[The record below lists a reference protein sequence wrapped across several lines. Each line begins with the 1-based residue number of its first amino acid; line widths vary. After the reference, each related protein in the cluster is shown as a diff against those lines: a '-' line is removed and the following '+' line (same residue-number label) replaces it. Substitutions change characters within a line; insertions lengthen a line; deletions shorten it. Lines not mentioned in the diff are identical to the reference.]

1 MRVLFVGEN
10 PYGTSGC
17 SSLLREIIK
26 QAKSSN
32 HELAVFSSTHFPNLN
47 DIYSD
52 TVFKDVPIIQGN
64 TLKDGEFANDDLIRT
79 LSIQKFDL
87 LVFVGFDCWRFISVF
102 PKIKELRQKNKFK
115 WMSIF
120 PYDLYDVRKDWV
132 EWIKTFDYPMVYSE
146 YGYDLLK
153 NHIPNLR
160 YFRPPIPEV
169 EKLVVYSKNDKAEIR
184 RKMFPSVK
192 EEDFLFGFI
201 GANQIRKD
209 PQRLIH
215 SFFLLKT
222 DPDLKRKPI
231 LYLHTELEQG
241 VFNLEQYS
249 AEKGG
254 EFGDVVLK
262 KQRFPYPKELLVQ
275 VYNALD
281 CMVNVSFQEGLSLTV
296 LESLLCS
303 TPVLASYNTAHI
315 ELLQSVG
322 GLIPCKDIAFIPIL
336 TERGTSFV
344 NTKSCSIDDLVAM
357 MKKVINDDEYRN
369 LLTYEG
375 FKMAR
380 EWVKGCHN
388 IVDVLDAID
397 NELKIE
403 ITKEKVVLFAQHS
416 SAGDILMST
425 QCFKGLKE
433 RHPNLPFHYMTQSK
447 YSDIVKN
454 NPYID
459 KIIDWDDK
467 YFEQY
472 EVIYNPHG
480 EKILPGAWNNG
491 DVRLH
496 DMYPYFCNVKADAMF
511 IDLVKPEIEL
521 PEEYII
527 VQTSGGSKEYRTYD
541 HMNIVIKK
549 LPYPTVLIG
558 EKSDKFAKANY
569 DLRGKLSWREGAWVM
584 KNAKLAIVIDS
595 FPSHLAGYLETP
607 AVVLFGPAPSRVV
620 GPKGDMNKMIFLEP
634 DKLKVCPISANCWG
648 NVKKVTCQ
656 TPCINSISPFVVIK
670 SALDLLGR

>member
-32 HELAVFSSTHFPNLN
+32 HELAVFSATHFPNLN
-47 DIYSD
+47 DVYSD

-64 TLKDGEFANDDLIRT
+64 TLKDGKFANDDLIRT

-120 PYDLYDVRKDWV
+120 PYDLYDVRKDWI

-222 DPDLKRKPI
+222 DLDLKRKPI

-303 TPVLASYNTAHI
+303 TPVLASHNTAHI
-315 ELLQSVG
+315 ELLRSVG
-322 GLIPCKDIAFIPIL
+322 GLILCKDIAFIPVL

-369 LLTYEG
+369 LLTYDG

-397 NELKIE
+397 NEPKIE
-403 ITKEKVVLFAQHS
+403 ITKEKVVLFAQYS

-459 KIIDWDDK
+459 KIIDWNDK

-558 EKSDKFAKANY
+558 GKSDKFAKADY

>member
-10 PYGTSGC
+10 PYGISGC
-17 SSLLREIIK
+17 SSLLREIVK
-26 QAKSSN
+26 QVKSSR
-32 HELAVFSSTHFPNLN
+32 HELAIFSATHYPNLN
-47 DIYSD
+47 DVYSD
-52 TVFKDVPIIQGN
+52 DTFKNIPIIQGHV
-64 TLKDGEFANDDLIRT
+64 LEEGIFANDDLIRT
-79 LSIQKFDL
+79 LTIQKFDL
-87 LVFVGFDCWRFISVF
+87 LVFVGFDCWRFITLF

-120 PYDLYDVRKDWV
+120 PYDLYDVRGDWV

-153 NHIPNLR
+153 NYVPNLR

-169 EKLVVYSKNDKAEIR
+169 EKLVVYSNNDRAEIR
-184 RKMFPSVK
+184 RRMFPSVK
-192 EEDFLFGFI
+192 EEEFLFGFI

-215 SFFLLKT
+215 SFFLLKA
-222 DPDLKRKPI
+222 DPDLKRKSI
-231 LYLHTELEQG
+231 LYLHTEFGQG
-241 VFNLEQYS
+241 VFNLEQYA

-254 EFGDVVLK
+254 DVGDVILK

-296 LESLLCS
+296 LEALLCG
-303 TPVLASYNTAHI
+303 TPVLASDNTAHK
-315 ELLQSVG
+315 ELLRSVG
-322 GLIPCKDIAFIPIL
+322 GLIPCKDIAFIPVM
-336 TERGTSFV
+336 TERGTSFI
-344 NTKSCSIDDLVAM
+344 NTKSCSVESLVSM
-357 MKKVINDDEYRN
+357 MKQVVNDDEYRN
-369 LLTYEG
+369 LLRHNG
-375 FKMAR
+375 FAMAR

-388 IVDVLDAID
+388 IVDILDEIEA
-397 NELKIE
+397 EPEIE
-403 ITKEKVVLFAQHS
+403 IMKEKAVLFVQHS
-416 SAGDILMST
+416 SAGDVLMST

-433 RHPNLPFHYMTQSK
+433 RHLNVPFYYMTQSK

-459 KIIDWDDK
+459 RIIDWDDR
-467 YFEQY
+467 YFDKY

-480 EKILPGAWNNG
+480 EKILPGGWNNG

-496 DMYPYFCNVKADAMF
+496 DMYPYFCNVKADDMF

-541 HMNIVIKK
+541 HMDIVIKK

-558 EKSDKFAKANY
+558 EKNDKFAKADY
-569 DLRGKLSWREGAWVM
+569 DLSGKLTWREGAWVM

-595 FPSHLAGYLETP
+595 FPSHLAGALKTP
-607 AVVLFGPAPSRVV
+607 AVVLFGPAPARVT

-634 DKLKVCPISANCWG
+634 DKLKVCPILSNCWG
-648 NVKKVTCQ
+648 NAEKTTCQ
-656 TPCINSISPFVVIK
+656 TPCINSISPFTVIK